1 MPEWARREASPRAH
15 LRNSISRAKALP
27 MSGTIEYAEV
37 PRRAALSITELSV
50 WLTVSVATVTGV
62 TWALANTPAPTRD
75 IALPV
80 FLLGAG
86 GMFGLGIADISRRRD
101 VHFAR
106 ALMVAG
112 VLWSL
117 AALAAS
123 DEPLTSSVGHVSLW
137 CGDLAIAYLL
147 LSYPS
152 GRLTDQTSRNLFVA
166 VALVVGVLFLPT
178 ALLAQ
183 FPHPAPWSMCTA
195 HCPNNVFKLAF
206 SPPAAVLDLIY
217 GLRDLLV
224 VAGFAAIAVILVRR
238 ARQSQHLLG
247 QLYAPVAAFAVL
259 QFALF
264 VLYFP
269 LRAVA
274 PDSGVVSV
282 LAWTFVLALPATGL
296 ACGTGRLYRR
306 IRTANVLE
314 HVARSL
320 KDSRSAADVR
330 IGLAGALQDPSLR
343 ILHSFPGDYHAWIDE
358 SGAPVV
364 VTLAGG
370 DQQVTE
376 VASGSW
382 RIAVLHDGS
391 LAEDRPLVLAAASY
405 ALTVLENHSLTGELR
420 DSLQELAE
428 SRASRL
434 TAEQDTRQK
443 IERDLH
449 DGAQQRLL
457 ALRLKLG
464 LVASDLAERDPAGAD
479 ALGALERDVDAAID
493 DLRSLA
499 RGIYPYLLVG
509 TGLREALRA
518 TGRSAALPTRVQA
531 DHLRRYSP
539 EIETTVYFSCSEA
552 LQNAAKHAASAT
564 GVTISVWQDRD
575 LHFEVRDD
583 GEGFDVDATPHGT
596 GLNNLADRLA
606 AVGGTM
612 RIESAP
618 GQGTALSGSI
628 PLP

>member
-1 MPEWARREASPRAH
+1 
-15 LRNSISRAKALP
+15 
-27 MSGTIEYAEV
+27 MSGTAEYVEV
-37 PRRAALSITELSV
+37 QRRAALAISELPV

-62 TWALANTPAPTRD
+62 TWALASTPASTRN

-80 FLLGAG
+80 FVLGAG
-86 GMFGLGIADISRRRD
+86 AMFGSGLADLSRARD
-101 VHFAR
+101 VHIAR

-117 AALAAS
+117 SALAAS
-123 DEPLTSSVGHVSLW
+123 QEPLASSAGHVSTW

-152 GRLTDQTSRNLFVA
+152 GRLVDPTARALFVA
-166 VALVVGVLFLPT
+166 ATLLVGVLFLPT

-183 FPHPAPWSMCTA
+183 FPHPAPWTTCTE
-195 HCPNNVFKLAF
+195 HCPHNAF
-206 SPPAAVLDLIY
+206 LLGLSPPTLVLDLVY
-217 GLRDLLV
+217 GLRDVLV
-224 VAGFAAIAVILVRR
+224 VVLFAAIAAMLVRH
-238 ARQSQHLLG
+238 ARQAQHLLG

-259 QFALF
+259 QLAVFA
-264 VLYFP
+264 LYFP
-269 LRAVA
+269 LRAAA
-274 PDSGVVSV
+274 PDSGLV
-282 LAWTFVLALPATGL
+282 LVLGWTFVFALPATGL
-296 ACGTGRLYRR
+296 ACRTGRLYRR

-320 KDSRSAADVR
+320 KDSRSAADVSL
-330 IGLAGALQDPSLR
+330 GLAGALQDPSLR
-343 ILHSFPGDYHAWIDE
+343 ILHSVPGDYQAWIDE
-358 SGAPVV
+358 SGAPVL
-364 VTLAGG
+364 LAQAAA

-391 LAEDRPLVLAAASY
+391 MAEDRPLVLAAASY

-420 DSLQELAE
+420 NSLQELAE

-464 LVASDLAERDPAGAD
+464 LVASDLAGRDPAGAE
-479 ALGALERDVDAAID
+479 ALGALEVDVDAAID

-518 TGRSAALPTRVQA
+518 TGRSAAIPTRVLA
-531 DHLRRYSP
+531 DRLGRYSP
-539 EIETTVYFSCSEA
+539 DIETTVYFSCSEA
-552 LQNAAKHAASAT
+552 LQNAAKHAVSAT

-583 GEGFDVDATPHGT
+583 GEGFDVDTTPQGT
-596 GLNNLADRLA
+596 GLRNLTDRLA

-618 GQGTALSGSI
+618 GHGTALSGSI
-628 PLP
+628 PLS

>member
-1 MPEWARREASPRAH
+1 
-15 LRNSISRAKALP
+15 
-27 MSGTIEYAEV
+27 MSGTAEFVEV
-37 PRRAALSITELSV
+37 PRRAALPISEVSV

-62 TWALANTPAPTRD
+62 TWALASTPASTRD

-80 FLLGAG
+80 FVLGSGA
-86 GMFGLGIADISRRRD
+86 MFGLGLADIFRARD

-117 AALAAS
+117 SALAAS
-123 DEPLTSSVGHVSLW
+123 QVPVASGVGHVSLW

-152 GRLTDQTSRNLFVA
+152 GRLTDRTARNLFVA
-166 VALVVGVLFLPT
+166 AALVVGVLFLPT
-178 ALLAQ
+178 ALVAQ
-183 FPHPAPWSMCTA
+183 FPHPGPWATCTSG
-195 HCPNNVFKLAF
+195 CPRNTFLVGL
-206 SPPAAVLDLIY
+206 SPPTVALDLVY
-217 GLRDLLV
+217 GLRDILV
-224 VAGFAAIAVILVRR
+224 VALFAAIAVVLTRR
-238 ARQSQHLLG
+238 ARQARHPLG
-247 QLYAPVAAFAVL
+247 LLYAPVAAFAFV
-259 QFALF
+259 QCAVFA
-264 VLYFP
+264 VYFP
-269 LRAVA
+269 LRAVV
-274 PDSGVVSV
+274 PDSGLVSVVS
-282 LAWTFVLALPATGL
+282 WIFVLALPATGI
-296 ACGTGRLYRR
+296 ACWTGRLYRG

-320 KDSRSAADVR
+320 KDSASAADVR
-330 IGLAGALQDPSLR
+330 LGLADALQDPSLR
-343 ILHSFPGDYHAWIDE
+343 ILHSFPGDYHAWIDA

-364 VTLAGG
+364 LAHARG

-382 RIAVLHDGS
+382 RIAVLHDQS

-405 ALTVLENHSLTGELR
+405 ALAVLENHSLTGELR
-420 DSLQELAE
+420 NSLQELAE

-434 TAEQDTRQK
+434 TAEQETRQK

-449 DGAQQRLL
+449 DGAQQHLL

-464 LVASDLAERDPAGAD
+464 LVASDLAGRDPAGAE
-479 ALGALERDVDAAID
+479 ALGSLERDVDAAID

-499 RGIYPYLLVG
+499 RGIYPYRLIAA
-509 TGLREALRA
+509 GLREALRA
-518 TGRSAALPTRVQA
+518 IGRSAALPTKVQV
-531 DHLRRYSP
+531 DRLGRYSP

-552 LQNAAKHAASAT
+552 LQNALKHAVAAT
-564 GVTISVWQDRD
+564 GVTISVWQDRE

-583 GEGFDVDATPHGT
+583 GDGFDVDTAPYGT
-596 GLNNLADRLA
+596 GLRNLTDRVA

-618 GQGTALSGSI
+618 GHGTTLSGSI
-628 PLP
+628 PLS

>member
-1 MPEWARREASPRAH
+1 
-15 LRNSISRAKALP
+15 
-27 MSGTIEYAEV
+27 MSGTAEYVEV
-37 PRRAALSITELSV
+37 QRRAALAISELPV

-62 TWALANTPAPTRD
+62 TWALASTPASTRN

-80 FLLGAG
+80 FVLGAG
-86 GMFGLGIADISRRRD
+86 AMFGSGLADLSRARD
-101 VHFAR
+101 IHVAR

-117 AALAAS
+117 SALAAS
-123 DEPLTSSVGHVSLW
+123 QEPLASSAGHVSTW

-152 GRLTDQTSRNLFVA
+152 GRLVDPTARALFVA
-166 VALVVGVLFLPT
+166 ATLLVGVLFLPT

-183 FPHPAPWSMCTA
+183 FPHPAPWTTCTE
-195 HCPNNVFKLAF
+195 HCPHNAF
-206 SPPAAVLDLIY
+206 LLGLSPPTLVLDLVY
-217 GLRDLLV
+217 GLRDVLV
-224 VAGFAAIAVILVRR
+224 VVLFAAIAAMLVRH
-238 ARQSQHLLG
+238 ARQAQHLLG

-259 QFALF
+259 QLAVFA
-264 VLYFP
+264 LYFP
-269 LRAVA
+269 LRAAA
-274 PDSGVVSV
+274 PDSGLV
-282 LAWTFVLALPATGL
+282 LVLGWTFVFALPATGL
-296 ACGTGRLYRR
+296 ACRTGRLYRR

-320 KDSRSAADVR
+320 KDSRSAADVSL
-330 IGLAGALQDPSLR
+330 GLAGALQDPSLR
-343 ILHSFPGDYHAWIDE
+343 ILHSVPGDYRAWIDE
-358 SGAPVV
+358 SGAPVL
-364 VTLAGG
+364 LAQAAA

-391 LAEDRPLVLAAASY
+391 MAEDRPLVLAAASY

-420 DSLQELAE
+420 NSLQELAE

-464 LVASDLAERDPAGAD
+464 LVASDLAGRDPAGAE
-479 ALGALERDVDAAID
+479 ALGALEVDVDAAID

-518 TGRSAALPTRVQA
+518 TGRSAAIPTRVLA
-531 DHLRRYSP
+531 DRLGRYSP
-539 EIETTVYFSCSEA
+539 DIETTVYFSCSEA
-552 LQNAAKHAASAT
+552 LQNAAKHAVSAT

-583 GEGFDVDATPHGT
+583 GEGFDVDTTPQGT
-596 GLNNLADRLA
+596 GLRNLTDRLA

-618 GQGTALSGSI
+618 GHGTALSGSI
-628 PLP
+628 PLS

>member
-1 MPEWARREASPRAH
+1 
-15 LRNSISRAKALP
+15 
-27 MSGTIEYAEV
+27 MSGTAEFVEV

-50 WLTVSVATVTGV
+50 WLTVSVATVMGV
-62 TWALANTPAPTRD
+62 TWALASTPAGTRN
-75 IALPV
+75 IALPIFV
-80 FLLGAG
+80 LGAG
-86 GMFGLGIADISRRRD
+86 AMFGLGLTDISRARD

-106 ALMVAG
+106 ALMGAG
-112 VLWSL
+112 ILWSL
-117 AALAAS
+117 SALAAS
-123 DEPLTSSVGHVSLW
+123 PEPLASSVGHVSLW

-152 GRLTDQTSRNLFVA
+152 GRLTERTARSLFIA
-166 VALVVGVLFLPT
+166 GALVVGVLFLPT

-183 FPHPAPWSMCTA
+183 FPHPAPWATCTA
-195 HCPNNVFKLAF
+195 GCPRNTFLLGL
-206 SPPAAVLDLIY
+206 SPPTVAIDLIY
-217 GLRDLLV
+217 GLRDVLV
-224 VAGFAAIAVILVRR
+224 VTLFAAIAMMLIRH
-238 ARQSQHLLG
+238 ARQSPHLLG

-259 QFALF
+259 QCGVFL
-264 VLYFP
+264 LYFP

-274 PDSGVVSV
+274 PDSGLVSV
-282 LAWTFVLALPATGL
+282 LSWIFVFSLPATGL

-320 KDSRSAADVR
+320 KDSASAADVR
-330 IGLAGALQDPSLR
+330 LGLAGALQDPSLR

-358 SGAPVV
+358 SGAPVL
-364 VTLAGG
+364 LAQSGG
-370 DQQVTE
+370 DQQITE

-420 DSLQELAE
+420 SSLQELAE

-434 TAEQDTRQK
+434 TAERDTRQK

-464 LVASDLAERDPAGAD
+464 LVASELAGRDSAGAE
-479 ALGALERDVDAAID
+479 ALGALDRDVDAAIA

-509 TGLREALRA
+509 SGLREALRA
-518 TGRSAALPTRVQA
+518 TGRGAALPTRVQA
-531 DHLRRYSP
+531 DRLGRYSP

-552 LQNAAKHAASAT
+552 LQNAAKHAVAAT
-564 GVTISVWQDRD
+564 GVTISVWQDQE

-583 GEGFDVDATPHGT
+583 GEGFDVDTTPHGT
-596 GLNNLADRLA
+596 GLRNLTDRLA

-612 RIESAP
+612 RIESAR
-618 GQGTALSGSI
+618 GRGTALSGSI
-628 PLP
+628 PLS

>member
-1 MPEWARREASPRAH
+1 
-15 LRNSISRAKALP
+15 
-27 MSGTIEYAEV
+27 MSGTAEYVEV
-37 PRRAALSITELSV
+37 QRRAALAISELPV

-62 TWALANTPAPTRD
+62 TWALASTPASTRN

-80 FLLGAG
+80 FVLGAG
-86 GMFGLGIADISRRRD
+86 AMFGFGLADLSRARD
-101 VHFAR
+101 VHIAR
-106 ALMVAG
+106 APMVAG

-117 AALAAS
+117 SALAAS
-123 DEPLTSSVGHVSLW
+123 QEPLASSVGHVSTW

-152 GRLTDQTSRNLFVA
+152 GRLVDPTARALFVA
-166 VALVVGVLFLPT
+166 ATLLVGVLFLPT

-183 FPHPAPWSMCTA
+183 FPHPAPWTTCTE
-195 HCPNNVFKLAF
+195 HCPHNAF
-206 SPPAAVLDLIY
+206 LLGLSPPTLVLDLVY
-217 GLRDLLV
+217 GLRDVLV
-224 VAGFAAIAVILVRR
+224 VVLFAAIAAMLVRH
-238 ARQSQHLLG
+238 ARQAQHLLG

-259 QFALF
+259 QLAVFA
-264 VLYFP
+264 LYFP
-269 LRAVA
+269 LRAAA
-274 PDSGVVSV
+274 PDSGLV
-282 LAWTFVLALPATGL
+282 LVLGWTFVFALPATGL
-296 ACGTGRLYRR
+296 ACRTGRLYRR

-320 KDSRSAADVR
+320 KDSRSAADVSL
-330 IGLAGALQDPSLR
+330 GLAGALQDPSLR

-358 SGAPVV
+358 SGAPVL
-364 VTLAGG
+364 LAQAAA

-391 LAEDRPLVLAAASY
+391 LAEDRPLVFAAASY

-464 LVASDLAERDPAGAD
+464 LVANDLAERDPAGAQ

-499 RGIYPYLLVG
+499 RGIYPYVLVG

-518 TGRSAALPTRVQA
+518 TGRGAALPTRVQA
-531 DHLRRYSP
+531 DRLGRYSP

-552 LQNAAKHAASAT
+552 LQNAAKHAVAAT
-564 GVTISVWQDRD
+564 GVTISVWQDQE

-583 GEGFDVDATPHGT
+583 GEGFDVERTPHGT
-596 GLNNLADRLA
+596 GLRNLTDRLSV
-606 AVGGTM
+606 VGGTM

-618 GQGTALSGSI
+618 GHGTALSGSI
-628 PLP
+628 PLS

>member
-1 MPEWARREASPRAH
+1 
-15 LRNSISRAKALP
+15 
-27 MSGTIEYAEV
+27 MSGTAEYVEV
-37 PRRAALSITELSV
+37 PRRGALSITELSV
-50 WLTVSVATVTGV
+50 WLTISVAAVTGV
-62 TWALANTPAPTRD
+62 TWALANTPMSTRD

-80 FLLGAG
+80 FVLGAG
-86 GMFGLGIADISRRRD
+86 AMFGLGLADISRARD

-117 AALAAS
+117 SALAAS
-123 DEPLTSSVGHVSLW
+123 EEPFASSVGHVSTW

-152 GRLTDQTSRNLFVA
+152 GRLTDRTARNLFVA
-166 VALVVGVLFLPT
+166 ATLLVGVLFLPT

-183 FPHPAPWSMCTA
+183 FPHPAPWTTCTVD
-195 HCPNNVFKLAF
+195 CPRNTFLLGL
-206 SPPAAVLDLIY
+206 SPPTPVLDLVY
-217 GLRDLLV
+217 GLRDVLV
-224 VAGFAAIAVILVRR
+224 VVLFAAIAAMLLRH
-238 ARQSQHLLG
+238 ARQAQHLLG

-259 QFALF
+259 QLAVF

-269 LRAVA
+269 LRAAA
-274 PDSGVVSV
+274 PDSGLVSV
-282 LAWTFVLALPATGL
+282 LGWTFVFVLPATGL

-320 KDSRSAADVR
+320 NDSRTAAEVR
-330 IGLAGALQDPSLR
+330 LGLADALQDPTLR
-343 ILHSFPGDYHAWIDE
+343 ILHSFPGDFHAWIDE
-358 SGAPVV
+358 SGAPVL
-364 VTLAGG
+364 LAPAGV

-420 DSLQELAE
+420 NSLQELAE

-434 TAEQDTRQK
+434 TAEHDTRQK

-464 LVASDLAERDPAGAD
+464 LVANDLAERDPAGAQ
-479 ALGALERDVDAAID
+479 ALSALERDVDAAID

-499 RGIYPYLLVG
+499 RGIYPNLLVG
-509 TGLREALRA
+509 TGLRDALRA
-518 TGRSAALPTRVQA
+518 TGRGAALPTKVHA
-531 DHLRRYSP
+531 DRLGRYSP
-539 EIETTVYFSCSEA
+539 EIEMTVYFSCSEA
-552 LQNAAKHAASAT
+552 LQNAAKHAVAAT

-583 GEGFDVDATPHGT
+583 GEGFDVERTPYGT
-596 GLNNLADRLA
+596 GLHNLTDRLA

-618 GQGTALSGSI
+618 GHGTALSGSI
-628 PLP
+628 PLS

>member
-1 MPEWARREASPRAH
+1 
-15 LRNSISRAKALP
+15 
-27 MSGTIEYAEV
+27 MSGTAEYVEV
-37 PRRAALSITELSV
+37 PRRGALSITELSV
-50 WLTVSVATVTGV
+50 WLTISVAAVTGV
-62 TWALANTPAPTRD
+62 TWALANTPMSTRD

-80 FLLGAG
+80 FVLGAG
-86 GMFGLGIADISRRRD
+86 AMFGLGLADISRARD

-117 AALAAS
+117 SALAAS
-123 DEPLTSSVGHVSLW
+123 EEPFASSVGHVSTW

-152 GRLTDQTSRNLFVA
+152 GRLTDRTARNLFVA
-166 VALVVGVLFLPT
+166 ATLLVGVLFLPT

-183 FPHPAPWSMCTA
+183 FPHPAPWTTCTVD
-195 HCPNNVFKLAF
+195 CPRNTFLLGL
-206 SPPAAVLDLIY
+206 SPPTPVLDLVY
-217 GLRDLLV
+217 GLRDVLV
-224 VAGFAAIAVILVRR
+224 VVLFAAIAAMLLRH
-238 ARQSQHLLG
+238 ARQAQHLLG

-259 QFALF
+259 QLAVF

-269 LRAVA
+269 LRAAA
-274 PDSGVVSV
+274 PDSGLVSV
-282 LAWTFVLALPATGL
+282 LGWTFVFVLPATGL

-320 KDSRSAADVR
+320 NDSRTAADVR
-330 IGLAGALQDPSLR
+330 LGLADALQDPTLR
-343 ILHSFPGDYHAWIDE
+343 ILYSFPGDFHAWIDE
-358 SGAPVV
+358 SGAPVL
-364 VTLAGG
+364 LAPAGV

-420 DSLQELAE
+420 NSLQELAE

-434 TAEQDTRQK
+434 TAEHDTRQK

-464 LVASDLAERDPAGAD
+464 LVANDLAERDPAGAQ
-479 ALGALERDVDAAID
+479 ALSALERDVDAAID

-499 RGIYPYLLVG
+499 RGIYPNLLVG
-509 TGLREALRA
+509 TGLRDALRA
-518 TGRSAALPTRVQA
+518 TGRGAALPTKVHA
-531 DHLRRYSP
+531 DRLGRYSP
-539 EIETTVYFSCSEA
+539 EIEMTVYFSCSEA
-552 LQNAAKHAASAT
+552 LQNAAKHAVGAT

-583 GEGFDVDATPHGT
+583 GEGFDVERTPYGT
-596 GLNNLADRLA
+596 GLHNLTDRLA

-618 GQGTALSGSI
+618 GHGTALSGSI
-628 PLP
+628 PLS

>member
-1 MPEWARREASPRAH
+1 
-15 LRNSISRAKALP
+15 
-27 MSGTIEYAEV
+27 MSGTVEYAEM
-37 PRRAALSITELSV
+37 PRRAALPITELSV

-62 TWALANTPAPTRD
+62 TWALANTPMSTRN
-75 IALPV
+75 IALPIFV
-80 FLLGAG
+80 LGAG
-86 GMFGLGIADISRRRD
+86 AMFGLGLADLSRGRD

-106 ALMVAG
+106 ALIVAG

-117 AALAAS
+117 SALAAS
-123 DEPLTSSVGHVSLW
+123 QEPLASSVGHVSTW

-152 GRLTDQTSRNLFVA
+152 GRLVDRTARALFIGA
-166 VALVVGVLFLPT
+166 TLLVGVLFLPT

-183 FPHPAPWSMCTA
+183 FPHPAPWTTCA
-195 HCPNNVFKLAF
+195 EHCPHNAF
-206 SPPAAVLDLIY
+206 LLGLSPPTVALDLIY
-217 GLRDLLV
+217 GLRDVLV
-224 VAGFAAIAVILVRR
+224 VILFAVIA
-238 ARQSQHLLG
+238 ARLLRHTRQAQHLLG
-247 QLYAPVAAFAVL
+247 QLYAPVAAFAVF
-259 QFALF
+259 QFAVF

-269 LRAVA
+269 LRAAA
-274 PDSGVVSV
+274 PDSGLVTV
-282 LAWTFVLALPATGL
+282 LGWTFVFALPATGL

-320 KDSRSAADVR
+320 NDSRSAADVR
-330 IGLAGALQDPSLR
+330 LGLAGALQDPSLR
-343 ILHSFPGDYHAWIDE
+343 LLHSFPGDYHAWIDE

-364 VTLAGG
+364 LAQAEG

-391 LAEDRPLVLAAASY
+391 LEEDRPLVLAAASY

-464 LVASDLAERDPAGAD
+464 LVASDLAGRDPAGAA
-479 ALGALERDVDAAID
+479 ALGGLERDVDAAID

-518 TGRSAALPTRVQA
+518 TGRSAALPTRVLA
-531 DHLRRYSP
+531 DRLGRYSP

-552 LQNAAKHAASAT
+552 LQNAAKHAVCAT

-596 GLNNLADRLA
+596 GLHNLTDRLA

-618 GQGTALSGSI
+618 GHGTALSGSI
-628 PLP
+628 PLS